1 MKTALITFRKVNT
14 PTKDIKKLVSLFE
27 EGGVGIDDIYTLSFS
42 HETAFL
48 KIVEDRLMAWVDSN
62 TARNFAWDELWQY
75 EWALEHFQKALLE
88 QAMYMYRN
96 SDILMDSGYDPDS
109 GIIAK
114 REDLLKIAV
123 AESAINLLK
132 VGGIFNQVMTNR
144 RRYLDFK

>member
-1 MKTALITFRKVNT
+1 MINT
-14 PTKDIKKLVSLFE
+14 EPKFINPSDFYNYW
-27 EGGVGIDDIYTLSFS
+27 GIDLNAALKSDNNVSNKANT
-42 HETAFL
+42 FL

>member
-1 MKTALITFRKVNT
+1 MINTEPKFISPSDFHNYWGMDLNAALKSDNNVSNKANT
-14 PTKDIKKLVSLFE
+14 
-27 EGGVGIDDIYTLSFS
+27 
-42 HETAFL
+42 FL
-48 KIVEDRLMAWVDSN
+48 KIVEDRLMAWIDAN
-62 TARNFAWDELWQY
+62 TARNFAWDDLWQY

-123 AESAINLLK
+123 SESAINLLK
-132 VGGIFNQVMTNR
+132 VGGIFNQVMTNK